1 MKMNA
6 FELSARAM
14 SAQLIRLNTVASNL
28 ANSNVMAASKDEA
41 YKPLR
46 AVFKSAFDDQFKESG
61 RSTVDVDSIVRESRD
76 PARVYMP
83 SHPLANDQGFV
94 FRSPVDTS
102 EEMVEMMEAR
112 RQYQNNV
119 EVLTTMRKLMSQTLN
134 IGR

>member
-1 MKMNA
+1 MNA

-28 ANSNVMAASKDEA
+28 ANANTMSATPEEA

-46 AVFKSAFDDQFKESG
+46 AIFKTAYDDAFKQSG
-61 RSTVDVDSIVRESRD
+61 RSTVDVDKVTRENREA
-76 PARVYMP
+76 ARVYMP
-83 SHPLANDQGFV
+83 SHPLANSEGFV
-94 FRSPVDTS
+94 FRSSVEPS
-102 EEMVEMMEAR
+102 EEMVEMMEAS

-134 IGR
+134 VGR